1 MNKKDLKLIF
11 ELDSNSRASYSKIGK
26 KIRMSEQLISYKIK
40 SFQKKGVIQG
50 VCPLIDYSRFS
61 LLAFLVFFKVRF
73 KSEQSY
79 TKLLEELKGHENVLS
94 IMESDGKYDLLV
106 IFASKNPS
114 SFNKKLKILVSDYPQ
129 LKDWM
134 ILTSVVD
141 HHYLRNYLL
150 GKDGESDVILGG
162 DRDEVPVDDLDFYIL
177 HALIMGKRTILEIAE
192 YARSSPK
199 TILIH
204 LKWLQE
210 QHVLKGY

>member
-1 MNKKDLKLIF
+1 MYRYDERNNHCQCVACNVF
-11 ELDSNSRASYSKIGK
+11 
-26 KIRMSEQLISYKIK
+26 
-40 SFQKKGVIQG
+40 KKGNLTVYALR
-50 VCPLIDYSRFS
+50 LIKIYG
-61 LLAFLVFFKVRF
+61 
-73 KSEQSY
+73 

-150 GKDGESDVILGG
+150 GKGG
-162 DRDEVPVDDLDFYIL
+162 LV
-177 HALIMGKRTILEIAE
+177 
-192 YARSSPK
+192 
-199 TILIH
+199 
-204 LKWLQE
+204 
-210 QHVLKGY
+210 